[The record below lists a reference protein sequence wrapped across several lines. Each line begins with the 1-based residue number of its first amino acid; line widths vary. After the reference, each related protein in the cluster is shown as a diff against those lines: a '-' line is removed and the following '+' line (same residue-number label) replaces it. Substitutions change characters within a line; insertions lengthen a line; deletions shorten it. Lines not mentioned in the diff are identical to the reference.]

1 MIEVYALI
9 SAFMFGVYV
18 GAAYE
23 RNEKPDLLDYPK
35 LILLSVL
42 WPVVIGMLLWVA
54 ANRER

>member
-23 RNEKPDLLDYPK
+23 RNDKPGWLDVPQLL
-35 LILLSVL
+35 LLSAL
-42 WPVVIGMLLWVA
+42 WPVVIGVLLWIV